1 MKITI
6 NTEAS
11 VKDTEIFITCNHLT
25 PEIERIISMLRIL
38 ELQLTGKRDGENY
51 IIDASQVL
59 YADTADKKT
68 FLYTEKEVYET
79 DLHLY
84 ELEERLAQAG
94 FFRASKSCII
104 NFKHIV
110 SIKAELDRKIRVTL
124 TNGEKL
130 MISRQ
135 YAEQVKKRLEVR

>member
-6 NTEAS
+6 NTDANIA
-11 VKDTEIFITCNHLT
+11 DTEISITCSRLS
-25 PEIERIISMLRIL
+25 PEIEKIIAMLRIMDM
-38 ELQLTGKRDGENY
+38 QLTGKRDGESY
-51 IIDASQVL
+51 IIDAGKVL
-59 YADTADKKT
+59 YADTVDKKN
-68 FLYTEKEVYET
+68 FLYTADSVYET

-84 ELEERLAQAG
+84 ELEEQLTQSG

-110 SIKAELDRKIRVTL
+110 SMKAELDRKLKVTMK
-124 TNGEKL
+124 NGEQL
-130 MISRQ
+130 MVSRQ